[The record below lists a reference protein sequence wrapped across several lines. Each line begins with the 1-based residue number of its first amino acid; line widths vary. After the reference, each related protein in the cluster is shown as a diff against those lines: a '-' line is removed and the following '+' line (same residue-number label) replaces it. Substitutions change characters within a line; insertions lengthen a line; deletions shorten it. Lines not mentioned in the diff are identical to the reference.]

1 MGDQDS
7 RERRPGSRHESS
19 IIRDVQASHSIRKAQ
34 APAQPSAPPKAAAP
48 SAILLV
54 KTSSLGDVVHN
65 LPVVS
70 DLRSVFPE
78 AAIDWVVE
86 EALAAIP
93 RLHPGV
99 RSVIP
104 VGLRRWRKSLL
115 AAQSWREMAAFRREL
130 QAEAYD
136 LVLDTQGLIKSGLI
150 ASLARLA
157 VQGRRCGYVAEAAR
171 EALAARFYDAG
182 FAIPKNLHAVERNR
196 WLAAAALGY
205 VVDRPMDYG
214 IARNAVRPTPPGWLP
229 DGDYA
234 VLLTATS
241 RDDKLWPEQD
251 WLSLAASLA
260 ERGLTCILPAG
271 SEAERQRAARL
282 AQGMSR
288 AMPAPPLGIAEI
300 AGLCAGAR
308 LVVGVDTGL
317 THLAAAL
324 ERPTLALFSG
334 SDPQLTGVYAGEAGL
349 ERVRNL
355 GAIGCPP
362 GAEEAIAAALELLG

>member
-1 MGDQDS
+1 M
-7 RERRPGSRHESS
+7 
-19 IIRDVQASHSIRKAQ
+19 
-34 APAQPSAPPKAAAP
+34 PAKSAAP
-48 SAILLV
+48 RTILLV

-78 AAIDWVVE
+78 AVIDWVVE
-86 EALAAIP
+86 EALVAIP
-93 RLHPGV
+93 RLHPAV
-99 RSVIP
+99 RRVIP

-115 AAQSWREMAAFRREL
+115 TAQAWHEMAAFRREL
-130 QAEAYD
+130 RAEAYD

-150 ASLARLA
+150 VRQARLA
-157 VQGRRCGYVAEAAR
+157 VDGRRCGYTAEAAR
-171 EALAARFYDAG
+171 EALAARFYDLG

-205 VVDRPMDYG
+205 VADMPVDYG
-214 IARNAVRPTPPGWLP
+214 IAGNLAGPTTLAWVPA
-229 DGDYA
+229 GDYA

-241 RDDKLWPEQD
+241 RDDKLWPEQS
-251 WLSLAASLA
+251 WLTMAASLA

-271 SEAERQRAARL
+271 SDAERRRANRL
-282 AQGMSR
+282 AQAMTR
-288 AMPAPPLGIAEI
+288 AVAAPPLEIVDI

-317 THLAAAL
+317 SHLAVAL

-334 SDPQLTGVYAGEAGL
+334 SDPRLTGVYAGEEAQS
-349 ERVRNL
+349 RARNL
-355 GAIGCPP
+355 GAPSTPP
-362 GAEEAIAAALELLG
+362 AAAEAIAAALDLLG